1 MTIAGSIF
9 GIYVSFGFD
18 ATALLTASV
27 MPAPPA
33 LGVSKLSYRETKSSI
48 HRKDGRLKVPLSDDI
63 NVVEAAFKGAIFG
76 MQLGLNI
83 AAQFVAF
90 LAIIEMLDEFMIA
103 STIFPGTPW
112 QVSPILVVSGFSWAA
127 LHRWHL
133 TKASNSECL
142 DSVP

>member
-33 LGVSKLSYRETKSSI
+33 LAVSKLSYRETKETKSSI
-48 HRKDGRLKVPLSDDI
+48 HRKDGRLKVPLSDDV

-90 LAIIEMLDEFMIA
+90 LAIIEMLDEF
-103 STIFPGTPW
+103 TIYDRFYYI
-112 QVSPILVVSGFSWAA
+112 SRYALAGFSN
-127 LHRWHL
+127 LRSIGVQL
-133 TKASNSECL
+133 GT
-142 DSVP
+142 VGT